1 MIDPSFSAVQ
11 RLASERDALAREAI
25 AMKAAWM
32 DMRAERDDYAARLKA
47 TDKSWTEVAAELDAL
62 RAENERAAATNR
74 DLWVQLGH
82 VRDLAEALK
91 AENEQLRAVKDG
103 PTHATPDT

>member
-1 MIDPSFSAVQ
+1 MTETPDNIGDMATRVAYVQ
-11 RLASERDALAREAI
+11 HLINKAGFGEHARTFNRYGGI
-25 AMKAAWM
+25 
-32 DMRAERDDYAARLKA
+32 RGLTAEI
-47 TDKSWTEVAAELDAL
+47 DAL

-91 AENEQLRAVKDG
+91 AENEQLRAVKDR